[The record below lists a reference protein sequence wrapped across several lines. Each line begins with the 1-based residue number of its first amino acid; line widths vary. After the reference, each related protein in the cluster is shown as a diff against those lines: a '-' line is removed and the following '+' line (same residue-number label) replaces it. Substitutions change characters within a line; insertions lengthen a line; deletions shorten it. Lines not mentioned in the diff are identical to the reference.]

1 MKNSDNFI
9 FGALRTFKP
18 INFVWALVIL
28 LLLWVIISGLPPKK
42 ITIEAG
48 PKGGF
53 FDTTALMLK
62 ERLKEQNIDVT
73 VINSEQTS
81 KIIDRVNDVKT
92 SIDIGF
98 IAHEVEPGRFP
109 KVKSLGSIIMDP
121 LFIFQ
126 RNGLD
131 VQSVADLKG
140 MKLGVGPAATGGRI
154 ITDIILKEYGI
165 NSQNTTYEILS
176 FNAMVSALKAGTID
190 VGFFLQPTSNKL
202 IDELGSSGLY
212 NLVSLE
218 YAAALIK
225 KNGSLH
231 HVKIDR
237 GAFKLIPES
246 PNKDIHLVG
255 IPVTVVAKEDLHP
268 AVSMLVSVALKQAFG
283 GPTLVSTRGNFPSMG
298 FERDLAI
305 DPTAEDIY
313 RHGVGYAP
321 LLYRVFNFSVA
332 GIIDRMTFALSM
344 SGLLYILL
352 FVYLGVPKPV
362 DMWRN
367 GTAARRM
374 RALEKLKEKS
384 ISRPLTE
391 RELKQFQTLE
401 AYFTA
406 SIKSSEK
413 VSRLINEVKSNKQSQ
428 GS

>member
-1 MKNSDNFI
+1 M
-9 FGALRTFKP
+9 FGALRKFKP
-18 INFVWALVIL
+18 LTYVWALVIL
-28 LLLWVIISGLPPKK
+28 VLIGVIVYGLPPEK

-62 ERLKEQNIDVT
+62 ERLKERHIDVT

-81 KIIDRVNDVKT
+81 KIIDRVNDVTT
-92 SIDIGF
+92 SIDLGF
-98 IAHEVEPGRFP
+98 IAHEVKPGQFP

-126 RNGLD
+126 RTGLD

-140 MKLGVGPAATGGRI
+140 MRLGVGPAATGGRI

-165 NSQNTTYEILS
+165 NPENTTYEVLS
-176 FNAMVSALKAGTID
+176 FGAMVSALKAGTID
-190 VGFFLQPTSNKL
+190 VGFFLQPTSNKV
-202 IDELGSSGLY
+202 IEELGSSGRF

-255 IPVTVVAKEDLHP
+255 IPVTVVAKADLHP

-283 GPTLVSTRGNFPSMG
+283 GPTLVSTRGNFPSMS
-298 FERDLAI
+298 FERDLTI
-305 DPTAEDIY
+305 DPTADEIY
-313 RHGVGYAP
+313 RNGIGYAP

-332 GIIDRMTFALSM
+332 GTIDRMTFALSM

-352 FVYLGVPKPV
+352 FVYLGVPKPF
-362 DMWRN
+362 DMWKN

-384 ISRPLTE
+384 NRRPLTT

-401 AYFTA
+401 EFFTA
-406 SIKSSEK
+406 SLKSSEK
-413 VSRLINEVKSNKQSQ
+413 ASRLINEVKSNKQSQ
-428 GS
+428 GG